1 MALWSLG
8 TNNLFISESIH
19 PKNQWTRSSVHCQCQ
34 GFIRKSE
41 IRFIYKLQCQDK
53 IYGSS
58 FDSYLNSP
66 KIYYKRWSWSDV
78 LFHITW
84 SQSTFSK
91 SSKSFTNWIL
101 AYPKTQNRDTFYLP
115 LFLLFLEVS
124 SYLKHLYTETSE
136 INHKLEVYRD

>member
-66 KIYYKRWSWSDV
+66 KIITKDGRGQMSYFILSEANLCFQKDRQALPIEYWLIQRHILSSSIFALPGSFI
-78 LFHITW
+78 LF
-84 SQSTFSK
+84 
-91 SSKSFTNWIL
+91 
-101 AYPKTQNRDTFYLP
+101 KTSLHWN
-115 LFLLFLEVS
+115 VW
-124 SYLKHLYTETSE
+124 
-136 INHKLEVYRD
+136 N